1 METYLFCKSCCNWS
15 SVGHVL
21 GDTHVWLI
29 WFLLMSGI
37 YNLKL
42 SWEFKKIHLLL
53 PKHITWFKHGWRF
66 LKCGLSRWAVC
77 GLQITC
83 PVNIPFKTLCYGNRS
98 HVWIK
103 KKSSRNLELTS
114 NSHVI
119 KYFSRLQKRSKLFF
133 SSVPVPLRLQLGCDS
148 GLTGCHLPVKL
159 YFMFSF
165 LLFPCDIVERVL
177 DWRKRGFV
185 S

>member
-1 METYLFCKSCCNWS
+1 MACLDGQ
-15 SVGHVL
+15 SVVYRL
-21 GDTHVWLI
+21 PVQLI
-29 WFLLMSGI
+29 SLSKLYAMVIDLM
-37 YNLKL
+37 YEL
-42 SWEFKKIHLLL
+42 
-53 PKHITWFKHGWRF
+53 
-66 LKCGLSRWAVC
+66 
-77 GLQITC
+77 
-83 PVNIPFKTLCYGNRS
+83 
-98 HVWIK
+98 K